1 MQKYRKPATRCQGEQ
16 QGENNSNAVLD
27 VFLQNKPMI
36 RRYVNRIVK
45 NNADADDLTQE
56 TFLRVHEAAKKTT
69 IKSISAFMYKTAR
82 NLALQHQKRKSA
94 GNADYSGDFPFSEI
108 IDSNPGVEDQVAA
121 QSDYI
126 RFCKAVE
133 TLPEKIQQVI
143 TLRLFLEMPY
153 KDIAKKLDISLSSV
167 EKYMALGILV
177 IRDYMKAPQSRVAVQ
192 RVTEEQKIEKLS
204 LE

>member
-1 MQKYRKPATRCQGEQ
+1 MQKHRKPATRCQGEQ
-16 QGENNSNAVLD
+16 QDENNSNAVLD

-45 NNADADDLTQE
+45 NTADADDLIQE

-82 NLALQHQKRKSA
+82 NLALQHQQRKSA

-108 IDSNPGVEDQVAA
+108 IDNSPGVEDQVAA